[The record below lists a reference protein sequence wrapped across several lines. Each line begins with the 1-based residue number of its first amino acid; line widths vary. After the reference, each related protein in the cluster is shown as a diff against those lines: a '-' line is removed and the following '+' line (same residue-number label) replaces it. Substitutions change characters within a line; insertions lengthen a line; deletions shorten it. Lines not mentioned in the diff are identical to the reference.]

1 MARRLGGTCGI
12 PAYDDR
18 TYVGVLVM
26 TYADGMMRPCRVVWE
41 DGRWWDVLR
50 STQIRK
56 WGRADW
62 GNVVIE
68 FELELGRRG
77 CFRHVFWEG
86 GRWFVAGSH
95 GGCRHAGTDVSAPV
109 ADWMTEDRR

>member
-12 PAYDDR
+12 PAYGDR

-26 TYADGMMRPCRVVWE
+26 VHADGMMRPRRIIWQ

-50 STQIRK
+50 VTETNR
-56 WGRADW
+56 WGREGW

-68 FELELGRRG
+68 FEVELGRRG
-77 CFRHVFWEG
+77 CLRHVFWEG
-86 GRWFVAGSH
+86 GRWFVAGS
-95 GGCRHAGTDVSAPV
+95 RVDREVAGTDVSAPV
-109 ADWMTEDRR
+109 EGWMTKAR